1 MSRCYVAG
9 SSRELP
15 RVRAAMT
22 ALRMSGIE
30 VTLDWT
36 EGAEG
41 WPALVEMSESARL
54 DAARADLSAIDR
66 ADVVLVL
73 ASPHRSEC
81 MVEMGYAMGQLIDVV
96 IAGPLADRGIFG
108 ACANDEFDT
117 DAEAIAAVL
126 ARGRR

>member
-1 MSRCYVAG
+1 MRVYVAG
-9 SSRELP
+9 SSKELP

-22 ALRMSGIE
+22 ALRMSDVE
-30 VTLDWT
+30 VTFDWT
-36 EGAEG
+36 EGAES
-41 WPALVEMSESARL
+41 WPPVESLSPGARAHAARL
-54 DAARADLSAIDR
+54 DVGAIDR